1 MRTNLASIPAS
12 RVSEE
17 VAGSSVSNA
26 GEGLAALLAASSAY
40 SVLHGMLETSRLGGV
55 ASTSTWKSQFLWLAS
70 NRSSRCA
77 LKVMGSLRVYSQL
90 PAQTHANK
98 RLVLLGQRFKSVHL
112 LENAVLL
119 RSLNAPASH
128 TGAYEST
135 VPSQI
140 RCGSLKACA
149 PRRFPWGHTRVSLSS
164 LEPRKLGPIY
174 LTTIFTITGSSFTV
188 TS

>member
-1 MRTNLASIPAS
+1 MLAGVRLHCWQRLART
-12 RVSEE
+12 RYYMGV
-17 VAGSSVSNA
+17 
-26 GEGLAALLAASSAY
+26 
-40 SVLHGMLETSRLGGV
+40 LETPRLGGV

-90 PAQTHANK
+90 PAQTHADK

-119 RSLNAPASH
+119 SSLNAPASH
-128 TGAYEST
+128 TGAYEGT

-140 RCGSLKACA
+140 R
-149 PRRFPWGHTRVSLSS
+149 RVSLSS

-174 LTTIFTITGSSFTV
+174 LTTISTITGSSLTV